1 MSNLQLFRESIQNIF
16 KEADNFGDE
25 PIDDTLSTEPK
36 APEGIAPEGEIAPE
50 GIDDDGKQ
58 TITITKAL
66 LKSLLDLAAG
76 KPGTEPIEG
85 EDEGGET
92 GEVAPEIAPEVEPEV
107 AALGD
112 IKEEKEP
119 EAEVEPEVIPEVEP
133 ELPGE
138 GAEIAPEGDLDGIT
152 PVNTDAAIDK
162 LFELLSTKEDGVLD
176 VDVLPEIEKAV
187 FGGDEVSEIPGTE
200 IPVDDAPAAP
210 APAPKA
216 APVKADKKEKPI

>member
-1 MSNLQLFRESIQNIF
+1 MSNLKLFRESIQNIF
-16 KEADNFGDE
+16 KEADNFDGE
-25 PIDDTLSTEPK
+25 SIEDTLNTEPQ
-36 APEGIAPEGEIAPE
+36 APEGALEGAPEGVE
-50 GIDDDGKQ
+50 DDSKQ
-58 TITITKAL
+58 TITLTKAL

-85 EDEGGET
+85 EDEGEEMGEIT
-92 GEVAPEIAPEVEPEV
+92 PEVAPEVEPEI

-112 IKEEKEP
+112 IKEEM
-119 EAEVEPEVIPEVEP
+119 EPEVEVAPEVAPEVEP
-133 ELPGE
+133 EMPGAE
-138 GAEIAPEGDLDGIT
+138 SEIAPEGDLDGIT

-162 LFELLSTKEDGVLD
+162 LFELLTTKEDGVLD

-187 FGGDEVSEIPGTE
+187 FGGDDIVEIPDAE
-200 IPVDDAPAAP
+200 VPVDDAP